1 MKKVISIV
9 AAIILTYSS
18 LFTFMCH
25 AAVDACN
32 TCAFGPDPAEPEITE
47 AEFPFTIVY
56 ELNGERIVYEDAIV
70 CKYEGIFCDTGRG
83 KYRWWSKDYK
93 NGTPILDE
101 YDNGEYVFFSFGAM
115 PSELMGDNEYPTYS
129 YISYSTKDKAEVLYY
144 EYCGKDKLPFYN
156 EDTGTFE
163 SKEKDIWLPMD
174 ITDEELLELGI
185 VIISYEIAPPIENTF
200 N

>member
-56 ELNGERIVYEDAIV
+56 ELNGEQIIYEDAIV
-70 CKYEGIFCDTGRG
+70 CKYEGIFCDTGSG
-83 KYRWWSKDYK
+83 KHRRWDKEYK
-93 NGTPILDE
+93 NGTPILAE
-101 YDNGEYVFFSFGAM
+101 YDNGECVIYSFPVMASKM
-115 PSELMGDNEYPTYS
+115 MGDEEFHSAPYTEEESKP
-129 YISYSTKDKAEVLYY
+129 LYY
-144 EYCGKDKLPFYN
+144 KYFGTDMMPYYN

-163 SKEKDIWLPMD
+163 SREKEIWLSVD

-185 VIISYEIAPPIENTF
+185 VIISAEIAPPIENTF